1 MSLREKSDKELSKLL
16 SESGIKHGPIVD
28 STRKLYEKKL
38 EKAMEDAPL
47 EVPSPDKTFYR
58 EEAEEVTYITYHH
71 SPVRQEV
78 YSDGV
83 KRRGNAEPDQEEE
96 PVQYTEPPV
105 QISKRTANHSA
116 APQIKE
122 PKRESGCSV
131 WKGVRLLLLLAV
143 LAAALYYAYCRVV
156 NSEEDPFGIQ

>member
-1 MSLREKSDKELSKLL
+1 MPLREKSDQELSKLL
-16 SESGIKHGPIVD
+16 SEYGIKHGPIVD

-38 EKAMEDAPL
+38 EEAMEDAPV

-58 EEAEEVTYITYHH
+58 EEVEEVTYITYHH

-78 YSDGV
+78 NSDV
-83 KRRGNAEPDQEEE
+83 VRRRGNAEPDKEEE
-96 PVQYTEPPV
+96 PLQYTEPPV

-116 APQIKE
+116 APGIK
-122 PKRESGCSV
+122 ESGCSV

-143 LAAALYYAYCRVV
+143 LAAAVYYAYCRVV
-156 NSEEDPFGIQ
+156 NNEEDPFGIQ

>member
-1 MSLREKSDKELSKLL
+1 MSLKEKSDEELSKLL
-16 SESGIKHGPIVD
+16 SEYGIKHGPIVD

-38 EKAMEDAPL
+38 EKAMEDAPA
-47 EVPSPDKTFYR
+47 EVPSPDKTYYR

-78 YSDGV
+78 HSDVV

-105 QISKRTANHSA
+105 QITKRTANHSA
-116 APQIKE
+116 APRFKE
-122 PKRESGCSV
+122 PARESGCSV
-131 WKGVRLLLLLAV
+131 WKVIRLLLLLAV
-143 LAAALYYAYCRVV
+143 LAAAVYYAYCRVV
-156 NSEEDPFGIQ
+156 NNEEAPSGIQ

>member
-1 MSLREKSDKELSKLL
+1 MLPAPQQLLYTLFNSFVFSKMSLREKSDEELSKLL

-58 EEAEEVTYITYHH
+58 EEAEEVTYITYQH

-78 YSDGV
+78 YSDG
-83 KRRGNAEPDQEEE
+83 
-96 PVQYTEPPV
+96 PPV

>member
-1 MSLREKSDKELSKLL
+1 MPLREKSDEELSKLL
-16 SESGIKHGPIVD
+16 SEHGIKHGPIVD

-38 EKAMEDAPL
+38 EKAMEDAPV

-78 YSDGV
+78 HSDV
-83 KRRGNAEPDQEEE
+83 VRRRGTAEPDEEEE
-96 PVQYTEPPV
+96 PLQYAEP
-105 QISKRTANHSA
+105 KRTANHSA
-116 APQIKE
+116 APGVK
-122 PKRESGCSV
+122 ESGCSV

-143 LAAALYYAYCRVV
+143 LAAAAYYAYCRVV
-156 NSEEDPFGIQ
+156 NNEEDPFGIQ